1 MVKNGITNVLCLQ
14 PFGCIANQVVA
25 KGVSKRMK
33 ETYPELNLLFLDL
46 DAGVSEVNFFNR
58 LFFFVERARQAAG
71 FKGDN
76 LDGNDSNRSPEWEGE
91 DLVLEKL

>member
-1 MVKNGITNVLCLQ
+1 
-14 PFGCIANQVVA
+14 
-25 KGVSKRMK
+25 MK
-33 ETYPELNLLFLDL
+33 ETYRELNLLFLDL

-71 FKGDN
+71 IKGDN
-76 LDGNDSNRSPEWEGE
+76 SVGNGSNRFPEQEGE